1 MTEIH
6 RATTEDVKA
15 MAWLH
20 AAGFDRGW
28 SRQEFSDLM
37 ETPGAVAVI
46 AGKGSSARGFA
57 LGRVAADEA
66 EMLAIA
72 VAPDAQRQGLG
83 KALVARLEEECAA
96 EGARRMF
103 LDVSETNHAARRLY
117 DGAGYHE
124 DGRRKAYYADGA
136 DALSLSKSLP
146 RP

>member
-6 RATTEDVKA
+6 RADAGDVAA

-28 SRQEFSDLM
+28 SREEFADLM

-46 AGKGSSARGFA
+46 AGKGSTAEGFA
-57 LGRVAADEA
+57 IAQVAADEA

-72 VAPDAQRQGLG
+72 VATDFQRQGLG

-96 EGARRMF
+96 EGAETMY
-103 LDVSETNHAARRLY
+103 LDVSENHHAARVLY
-117 DGAGYHE
+117 DRAGYRE
-124 DGRRKAYYADGA
+124 TGRRKAYYADGA

>member
-6 RATTEDVKA
+6 RAGADDVEA

-28 SRQEFSDLM
+28 SRQEFTELM

-46 AGKGSSARGFA
+46 AGKGSSAQGFA

-66 EMLAIA
+66 EMLAVA
-72 VAPDAQRQGLG
+72 VAPNAQRQGLG
-83 KALVARLEEECAA
+83 KALVAKLEEECAR
-96 EGARRMF
+96 EGAQRMF

-124 DGRRKAYYADGA
+124 EGRRKAYYADGA
-136 DALSLSKSLP
+136 DALILTKSLP